1 MLRSATAALL
11 SQSDMHFDRF
21 RMHAARV
28 VADHCADRA
37 TIMRRRIGSKRKPMR
52 RSVSAKIV
60 ERDAGPRSGQPFRRI
75 DCKKA
80 VEVFWTY
87 PERPP
92 HCSTGSQDT
101 RAAAARKYGRTVR
114 VGGEN
119 CLCAVFA
126 PRPVG
131 LLAANLDSEAKEA
144 AQIFS
149 RHCR

>member
-1 MLRSATAALL
+1 MFHPITAQNSSPVVMLRSATAALL

-80 VEVFWTY
+80 VEVFGHIQNDRHIAALARKTLV
-87 PERPP
+87 PQPRA
-92 HCSTGSQDT
+92 STG
-101 RAAAARKYGRTVR
+101 APYALAVR
-114 VGGEN
+114 IV
-119 CLCAVFA
+119 CV
-126 PRPVG
+126 PSSPPDP
-131 LLAANLDSEAKEA
+131 LA
-144 AQIFS
+144 
-149 RHCR
+149 C